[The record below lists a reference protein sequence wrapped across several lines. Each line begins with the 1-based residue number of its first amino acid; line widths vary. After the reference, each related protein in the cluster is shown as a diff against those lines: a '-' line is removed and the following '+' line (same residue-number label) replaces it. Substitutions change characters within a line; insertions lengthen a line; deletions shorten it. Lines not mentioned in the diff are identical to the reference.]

1 LLVACIPALLM
12 LATFGLER
20 LESALVRD
28 PGNEAEVAEFL
39 QQAALRDAP
48 RPARNG
54 AAPRPRERAE
64 PAGTLP
70 TRLAEVGLPTRVYTP
85 QLANPQFQPT
95 QHANR
100 V

>member
-1 LLVACIPALLM
+1 LLM

-28 PGNEAEVAEFL
+28 CVSPSEVEEFL
-39 QQAALRDAP
+39 QQAAPNNIGRAARADA
-48 RPARNG
+48 AR
-54 AAPRPRERAE
+54 RRSERAE

-70 TRLAEVGLPTRVYTP
+70 TRLVEVGLPTRVYAP

-95 QHANR
+95 PHANR